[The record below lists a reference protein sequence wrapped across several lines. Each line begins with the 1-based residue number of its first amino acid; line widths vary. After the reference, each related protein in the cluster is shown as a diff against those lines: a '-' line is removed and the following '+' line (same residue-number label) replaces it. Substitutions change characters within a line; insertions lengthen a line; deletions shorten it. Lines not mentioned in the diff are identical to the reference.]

1 MFELLFK
8 YPAVMFQKGEF
19 VFGRSWPV
27 WLLVAGALAAATYA
41 ASAAWRARNR
51 WAGAPYTPAQRWL
64 RPAILGTLCWSAL
77 ALLLLM
83 LWQPALSVS
92 SLKPRQNVVAVVVDS
107 SRSMALPG
115 QGTTRIAQARNL
127 LDSGLL
133 ADLKARY
140 PVRIYAAGADATRV
154 ETPSAIEPVAPVTRL
169 GASLAQ
175 VAAESATLPI
185 GAVVLLTD
193 GSDNSR
199 GFDRSALSALKQARI
214 PVHAVGFGPEALP
227 TDIEILTA
235 GAPARALPG
244 SRIPIMVRIR
254 HSGFDQR
261 QVKLTASSEGKSLAT
276 RQLTLPASGQLA
288 AENITITAGKAG
300 AMNVQLSVEPLGGE
314 LSPANNSQSVLVQV
328 EDRKPRIL
336 YFEGEPRWELKFI
349 RRAAEEDKTLE
360 LASLLR
366 TTQNKFYRQGI
377 ASPAE
382 LVNGFPS
389 TVEEIL
395 SYDGL
400 IIGAVEAGAFT
411 PTQLSL
417 IKAFA
422 DRRGGGVLFLGG
434 RTALSDGAWH
444 TTDIAEMLPVSLS
457 RRKDTFSRNP
467 VKAELTQQGAL
478 HDLTRL
484 DDSPQANAARWRA
497 LPPIADFQQSGPP
510 KPAALVLLEAASAQG
525 RQPLLAVQPFGRGRV
540 AMLSTGG
547 TWKWQM
553 LMDARDQSHE
563 QFWKQMLRWLV
574 SESRPRIAA
583 RVSES
588 VLNDAESLRIDA
600 EVFDPN
606 FLPTSEATVEARIT
620 QPGGG
625 TALATLQPDPV
636 RPGRYTAGFKALTP
650 GAYVA
655 QISARL
661 GDTEFARDELMFRRQ
676 DGVAEAFHPE
686 QDRPLLEHLASQT
699 GGKYWTPESARDLPK
714 EIEFSEAGLS
724 VRELHD
730 LWDSPFAFLL
740 LIGLKAA
747 EWLLRRRW
755 GAV

>member
-1 MFELLFK
+1 MIELLFK

-19 VFGRSWPV
+19 VFGRAWPV
-27 WLLVAGALAAATYA
+27 WLLAAAALAAAAYA
-41 ASAAWRARNR
+41 GFAAWRARTR
-51 WAGAPYTPAQRWL
+51 WAEAPYTPLQRWL
-64 RPAILGTLCWSAL
+64 RPAILGTLSWSAL
-77 ALLLLM
+77 ALMLLM

-92 SLKPRQNVVAVVVDS
+92 SLKPRQNVVAVVIDS
-107 SRSMALPG
+107 SKSMALPG
-115 QGTTRIAQARNL
+115 QGTTRIAEARNL
-127 LDSGLL
+127 LGSGLL
-133 ADLKARY
+133 SDLQARY
-140 PVRIYAAGADATRV
+140 PVRIYSAGAVAARV
-154 ETPSAIEPVAPVTRL
+154 ETPSAVEAAAPVTRL

-185 GAVVLLTD
+185 GAVVLLSD

-199 GFDRSALSALKQARI
+199 GFDRSALAALKQARI
-214 PVHAVGFGPEALP
+214 PVHTIGFGPETLP
-227 TDIEILTA
+227 TDIEVLNA
-235 GAPARALPG
+235 DAPARALPG
-244 SRIPIMVRIR
+244 SRIPILVRIR

-261 QVKLTASSEGKSLAT
+261 QVKLTASSEGQTLAT
-276 RQLTLPASGQLA
+276 RQITLPASGQLA

-300 AMNVQLSVEPLGGE
+300 AMNIQLSVEPLGGE
-314 LSPANNSQSVLVQV
+314 ISAANNSQSALVQV
-328 EDRKPRIL
+328 EDRKPRVL

-349 RRAAEEDKTLE
+349 RRAAEEDKTVE
-360 LASLLR
+360 LVSLLR

-389 TVEEIL
+389 TVEEIF

-400 IIGAVEAGAFT
+400 IIGAVESGAFT

-434 RTALSDGAWH
+434 RTALSDGAWQ
-444 TTDIAEMLPVSLS
+444 TTDVAEMLPVSLS
-457 RRKDTFSRNP
+457 GRKDTFSRNP

-484 DDSPQANAARWRA
+484 DDSPQSNAARWRA
-497 LPPIADFQQSGPP
+497 LPPIADFQVSGAP
-510 KPAALVLLEAASAQG
+510 KPAALVLLEAASSQG

-540 AMLSTGG
+540 ALLSTGG

-553 LMDARDQSHE
+553 LMDSRDQSHE
-563 QFWKQMLRWLV
+563 QFWKQMLRWLA

-583 RVSES
+583 RVSDS
-588 VLNDAESLRIDA
+588 VLNDAESIRIQA

-606 FLPTSEATVEARIT
+606 FLPTSEAAVEARIT
-620 QPGGG
+620 QPGGEM
-625 TALATLQPDPV
+625 ALATLQPDPV
-636 RPGRYTAGFKALTP
+636 RPGRYTADFKALAP

-655 QISARL
+655 QLSARL
-661 GDTEFARDELMFRRQ
+661 GDSEFARDELMFRRQ

-699 GGKYWTPESARDLPK
+699 GGKYWTPDAARGLPK

-730 LWDSPFAFLL
+730 LWDMPAIFLL